1 MGFGCNAC
9 GVTGC
14 RIIDSPRERLIAIL
28 TNSFAPCNGRF
39 PLLIFLCAVFFDAG
53 SAGGALLLTGVIAGS
68 VLLTLAASRL
78 LSAFFLR
85 GLPSSFVLELPPYRA
100 PQPGRVIVRSVLDRT
115 VFVLGRA
122 MIVAAPAGALI
133 WLLANITVSGSSLY
147 GSMTAFLDPFGRF
160 FGLDGV
166 ILAAFLLGFPAN
178 ELVMP
183 LIVLGYLSGGTLADV
198 SDLLSF
204 RALLLANGWARLHR
218 TLHTPVHHLPLAV
231 LNDLP
236 YSFQGD
242 PLGAIYACR
251 HRAPDLLRACALRT
265 RPAALCAAVKRHPP
279 SSKKMFGGCFT
290 LFQFKRTG
298 IKLIVFAVLCDKL
311 LVIAALDDMAEL
323 EHHDNICILHGGQAM
338 RDNEH
343 RSAVHQTIHAGL
355 NDRLGTGV

>member
-53 SAGGALLLTGVIAGS
+53 SAGGALLLTSVIAGS

-166 ILAAFLLGFPAN
+166 ILATFLLGFPAN

-183 LIVLGYLSGGTLADV
+183 LIVLGYLSGSTLADV

-204 RALLLANGWARLHR
+204 RALLLANGWTGCTALC
-218 TLHTPVHHLPLAV
+218 TLLFTICHWPCSTTCLTVFRETRSMRYTLA
-231 LNDLP
+231 
-236 YSFQGD
+236 
-242 PLGAIYACR
+242 AIAFPTCFG
-251 HRAPDLLRACALRT
+251 L
-265 RPAALCAAVKRHPP
+265 ALCALVR
-279 SSKKMFGGCFT
+279 
-290 LFQFKRTG
+290 L
-298 IKLIVFAVLCDKL
+298 LCVPL
-311 LVIAALDDMAEL
+311 
-323 EHHDNICILHGGQAM
+323 
-338 RDNEH
+338 
-343 RSAVHQTIHAGL
+343 
-355 NDRLGTGV
+355 

>member
-53 SAGGALLLTGVIAGS
+53 SVGGALLLTGVIAVS

-147 GSMTAFLDPFGRF
+147 SSMTA
-160 FGLDGV
+160 
-166 ILAAFLLGFPAN
+166 I
-178 ELVMP
+178 
-183 LIVLGYLSGGTLADV
+183 
-198 SDLLSF
+198 
-204 RALLLANGWARLHR
+204 RL
-218 TLHTPVHHLPLAV
+218 PVR
-231 LNDLP
+231 
-236 YSFQGD
+236 S
-242 PLGAIYACR
+242 
-251 HRAPDLLRACALRT
+251 LLR
-265 RPAALCAAVKRHPP
+265 
-279 SSKKMFGGCFT
+279 S
-290 LFQFKRTG
+290 
-298 IKLIVFAVLCDKL
+298 
-311 LVIAALDDMAEL
+311 
-323 EHHDNICILHGGQAM
+323 
-338 RDNEH
+338 
-343 RSAVHQTIHAGL
+343 
-355 NDRLGTGV
+355 

>member
-1 MGFGCNAC
+1 MCMGFGCNAC

-53 SAGGALLLTGVIAGS
+53 SVGGALLLTGVIAGS

-147 GSMTAFLDPFGRF
+147 SSMTAFLDPLARF

-204 RALLLANGWARLHR
+204 RALLLANGWTGCTALC
-218 TLHTPVHHLPLAV
+218 TLLFTICHWPCSTTCLTVFRETHSVRYTLAAIALPTGFGL
-231 LNDLP
+231 
-236 YSFQGD
+236 
-242 PLGAIYACR
+242 
-251 HRAPDLLRACALRT
+251 
-265 RPAALCAAVKRHPP
+265 ALCALARL
-279 SSKKMFGGCFT
+279 
-290 LFQFKRTG
+290 LFVP
-298 IKLIVFAVLCDKL
+298 L
-311 LVIAALDDMAEL
+311 
-323 EHHDNICILHGGQAM
+323 
-338 RDNEH
+338 
-343 RSAVHQTIHAGL
+343 
-355 NDRLGTGV
+355 

>member
-1 MGFGCNAC
+1 MCMGFGCNAC

-147 GSMTAFLDPFGRF
+147 SSMTAFLDPFARF

-166 ILAAFLLGFPAN
+166 ILAAFLL
-178 ELVMP
+178 VMVSP
-183 LIVLGYLSGGTLADV
+183 LK
-198 SDLLSF
+198 
-204 RALLLANGWARLHR
+204 ALIFLIF
-218 TLHTPVHHLPLAV
+218 LAV
-231 LNDLP
+231 LQQIEGNVIYPRVVGTSIGLPGIWVLTAVTVGGGLFGLPGVLLSVPVASVLYTLLKKDVRKRLSERHDL
-236 YSFQGD
+236 
-242 PLGAIYACR
+242 
-251 HRAPDLLRACALRT
+251 
-265 RPAALCAAVKRHPP
+265 
-279 SSKKMFGGCFT
+279 
-290 LFQFKRTG
+290 
-298 IKLIVFAVLCDKL
+298 
-311 LVIAALDDMAEL
+311 
-323 EHHDNICILHGGQAM
+323 
-338 RDNEH
+338 
-343 RSAVHQTIHAGL
+343 
-355 NDRLGTGV
+355 

>member
-204 RALLLANGWARLHR
+204 RALLLANGSGPAAPHFAHSCSPSA
-218 TLHTPVHHLPLAV
+218 T
-231 LNDLP
+231 
-236 YSFQGD
+236 G
-242 PLGAIYACR
+242 
-251 HRAPDLLRACALRT
+251 RAQ
-265 RPAALCAAVKRHPP
+265 RPALQFSGRPARCDIRLPP
-279 SSKKMFGGCFT
+279 SRSRPASG
-290 LFQFKRTG
+290 L
-298 IKLIVFAVLCDKL
+298 
-311 LVIAALDDMAEL
+311 
-323 EHHDNICILHGGQAM
+323 
-338 RDNEH
+338 
-343 RSAVHQTIHAGL
+343 RSAHSSGCSVCRCKKTPSVI
-355 NDRLGTGV
+355 